1 MSRFK
6 KSALLAVTITV
17 IGVGTAILIAWSI
30 AQNNRAQ
37 NRLQFNRLTERLS
50 TELSKRVHQYEYGL
64 RGARSLFVG
73 SDSVDYQEFKQMVFS
88 RDLER
93 EFPGSLG
100 IAFAQ
105 RVVDE
110 QKALETFR
118 NELILQ
124 GSPEF
129 KFSEPGN
136 PAALPGSILDG
147 KIVVKFIEPYETNQA
162 ALGLDIGA
170 EPVRREAIER
180 AYTLNKPAI
189 TGRIRLV
196 QADAEANGF
205 LYLLPCFDPSLP
217 TDTEEEKR
225 AAFLGWTYMPIVA
238 STALAAVEDIVD
250 SELEY
255 RLFDGTEASSEFL
268 IAHSNDANSPDA
280 NAHHRENDLHAS
292 VAIEVG
298 GRSWTLEMHPSN
310 QFQYHST
317 NLIEL
322 SLVGGIAMSLLL
334 ATLVW
339 TLSSR
344 VDQAEVIANAMTKDL
359 RRLAMV
365 VERTTNAV
373 VITDKDRRVT
383 WCNEGFTRLTEYTFD
398 EVLGKK
404 PSQLLQCSETDRN
417 TILKIRAELNAGRG
431 FCGEILNRSK
441 SGRIYWVNVDIQPLL
456 DEQNELIGFLSIE
469 NDITQAKQF
478 SERLEQERER
488 TELALAGG
496 KLGIWSLD
504 IDSGRL
510 KTDQRWAQIL
520 GYTNCPAP
528 QALEQWV
535 ERTFEDDRPKLQ
547 LAIQRS
553 ISPTSPL
560 DLAIRMTRPDGQFIW
575 LQLKGQMTIPTNEAR
590 KRTLA
595 GTVMEITES
604 KEAELA
610 LRESEARATAMFLA
624 SNDAIMLFRDG
635 TITDCNPQAVTMFG
649 FQSESEIIGRL
660 PSDFSPPF
668 QHGGIPT
675 LERQR
680 DCIEQAFRD
689 GFARFDWIHERPNG
703 ETFEVEVVL
712 SLFKIGGEQVMQA
725 TVRDVSERRELERQ
739 LSQAQ
744 KLESIGQL
752 SAGVAHEINTPMQC
766 VFSNVEYLQSS
777 LPKLFELTEG
787 YREFYAKSSR
797 RTGVCED
804 VGRLG
809 LTSSFDR
816 LITNIIDAVGEA
828 ADGSNRVIEIVRA
841 MKTMSH
847 PGTNVKVATD
857 VNKLIRDAS
866 TIARN
871 RWKYA
876 AQVNLDLDDSIGTV
890 ELFPAQ
896 MSQVMLNLIVNAADA
911 IVERIGEEPS
921 EPGCIRMTSKKL
933 NDGVALE
940 IEDNG
945 NGMPTHVLDRIFDP
959 FFTTKDVGKGTGQGL
974 SIAYDVVV
982 KQHGGKISA
991 TSKIGVGTTFSIWL
1005 PLAQIAANHDAPSH
1019 SLATFQSLSS
1029 DPSLC

>member
-1 MSRFK
+1 MSRFQK
-6 KSALLAVTITV
+6 PALLAATIAV
-17 IGVGTAILIAWSI
+17 IGVCTAILIAWSI

-37 NRLQFNRLTERLS
+37 DRLQFNRLTERLS

-73 SDSVDYQEFKQMVFS
+73 SETVNYQDFQNMVFS

-93 EFPGSLG
+93 EFPGSMG

-110 QKALETFR
+110 QQVLETFR
-118 NELILQ
+118 DELISQ

-129 KFSEPGN
+129 EFSEPSN
-136 PAALPGSILDG
+136 PAALPGSILEG
-147 KIVVKFIEPYETNQA
+147 KIVVKFIEPYVTNRA

-205 LYLLPCFDPSLP
+205 LYLLPCFDPLLP
-217 TDTEEEKR
+217 TETEEEKS

-238 STALAAVEDIVD
+238 STALAEVEDIVD

-255 RLFDGTEASSEFL
+255 RLFDGTEISSEFL
-268 IAHSNDANSPDA
+268 IAHSKDAISPDVH
-280 NAHHRENDLHAS
+280 AHHRESDLHAS

-310 QFQYHST
+310 QFQYHPT

-334 ATLVW
+334 ASLVW

-344 VDQAEVIANAMTKDL
+344 VDQAEVIANAMTQDL

-365 VERTTNAV
+365 AERTTNAV
-373 VITDKDRRVT
+373 VITDKDRHVT
-383 WCNEGFTRLTEYTFD
+383 WCNDGFTRLTEYTFD
-398 EVLGKK
+398 EIQGKK
-404 PSQLLQCSETDRN
+404 PSQILQCSETDQN
-417 TILKIRAELNAGRG
+417 TISKIRTELNAGRG
-431 FCGEILNRSK
+431 YCGEILNRSK
-441 SGRIYWVNVDIQPLL
+441 SGRLYWVNVDIQPLR
-456 DEQNELIGFLSIE
+456 DDQNELIGFLAIE

-478 SERLEQERER
+478 AERLEQERER

-496 KLGIWSLD
+496 KLGIWSLE
-504 IDSGRL
+504 IDSGKL
-510 KTDQRWAQIL
+510 KTDQRWAEIL
-520 GYTNCPAP
+520 GQTDCPASRT
-528 QALEQWV
+528 LDYWID
-535 ERTFEDDRPKLQ
+535 RTFEDDRTRFQ

-553 ISPTSPL
+553 ISPSSPL
-560 DLAIRMTRPDGQFIW
+560 DIAIRMKRLDGRVIW
-575 LQLKGQMTIPTNEAR
+575 LNLKGQMTTHAGDT
-590 KRTLA
+590 KKQTLA

-610 LRESEARATAMFLA
+610 LRESEARATAMFSS
-624 SNDAIMLFRDG
+624 SNDAIMLFREG
-635 TITDCNPQAVTMFG
+635 AIVDCNPQAVTMFG
-649 FQSESEIIGRL
+649 FQSKSEIVGRM

-668 QHGGIPT
+668 QHGGKPT
-675 LERQR
+675 LEMQS
-680 DCIEQAFRD
+680 EVVKKVFRD
-689 GFARFDWIHERPNG
+689 GFARFDWIHERPSG

-712 SLFKIGGEQVMQA
+712 SLFKIGGEDAMQA

-766 VFSNVEYLQSS
+766 VFSNVEYLQGS

-797 RTGVCED
+797 QTGVCED
-804 VGRLG
+804 IGRLG
-809 LTSSFDR
+809 LTSKFDR
-816 LITNIIDAVGEA
+816 LITNIVDAVCEA

-847 PGTNVKVATD
+847 PGTSEKVATD
-857 VNKLIRDAS
+857 LNKLIRDAS
-866 TIARN
+866 TISRN

-876 AQVNLDLDDSIGTV
+876 AKVNLDLDDSIGTV

-896 MSQVMLNLIVNAADA
+896 MSQVILNLIVNAADA
-911 IVERIGEEPS
+911 IVERIGEEPT
-921 EPGCIRMTSKKL
+921 ELGCIRMTSKKL
-933 NDGVALE
+933 NDGEALE

-991 TSKIGVGTTFSIWL
+991 TSKVGVGTTFSIWL
-1005 PLAQIAANHDAPSH
+1005 PLAQIAANHDAPSR
-1019 SLATFQSLSS
+1019 SLAAV
-1029 DPSLC
+1029 